1 MCLLA
6 SSMVMCVVIS
16 MQLPVGMPVGTVDS
30 RDMRLT
36 PKACFRLNV
45 SLVYVVGE
53 NISMDPVKSRI
64 SACWMNENGYLIDL
78 LVWL

>member
-1 MCLLA
+1 
-6 SSMVMCVVIS
+6 
-16 MQLPVGMPVGTVDS
+16 MQLPVGMPVGAVGL
-30 RDMRLT
+30 RDMRVTLQ
-36 PKACFRLNV
+36 ACFRLNV

-64 SACWMNENGYLIDL
+64 SASWVNENGYLIDL